1 LKHLQARYDAD
12 VVLRRPA
19 AENDRD
25 ALLLCHAD
33 RPPIQRLW
41 RGQTIV
47 TMLIKV
53 NEPPARRGV
62 ELAHVPAKWKPV
74 RRQEHAPNDDE
85 HVTAGVAKDDRP
97 AEGTT

>member
-33 RPPIQRLW
+33 RPPIQRFW

-62 ELAHVPAKWKPV
+62 ELVPREQP
-74 RRQEHAPNDDE
+74 HAS
-85 HVTAGVAKDDRP
+85 AGVAEDDRP

>member
-1 LKHLQARYDAD
+1 
-12 VVLRRPA
+12 
-19 AENDRD
+19 
-25 ALLLCHAD
+25 
-33 RPPIQRLW
+33 
-41 RGQTIV
+41 
-47 TMLIKV
+47 MLIKV

>member
-74 RRQEHAPNDDE
+74 RRQHAPNDDE
-85 HVTAGVAKDDRP
+85 RVTAGVAKDDRP